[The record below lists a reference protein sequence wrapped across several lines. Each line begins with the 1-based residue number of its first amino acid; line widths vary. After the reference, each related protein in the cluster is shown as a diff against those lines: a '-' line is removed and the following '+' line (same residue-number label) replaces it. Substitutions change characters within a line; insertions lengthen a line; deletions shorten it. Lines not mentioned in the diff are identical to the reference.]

1 MRKHIR
7 YPRLHESRATAAE
20 EFERLLKSALAGLW
34 HLPDQHR
41 PTAEQALTEAG
52 LDPAYAMRGR
62 GFEIA
67 VWRSLL
73 GEPDYEVRWI
83 GFDEI
88 ESQFPDD
95 VVAAAKLL
103 HLLKFIQDRAHR
115 EGIAN
120 TPELSWFLIKQE
132 VLRYFWIAFVV
143 PELHAEGVTLKQSA
157 RRSRTNRHPIDD
169 TVTDVPDVRVF
180 ALELQRS
187 GLLRPQ
193 ARARLMERYGFS
205 RRRAYAIL
213 EDVWGPALGRKKPE
227 KR

>member
-7 YPRLHESRATAAE
+7 YPRLHELSATAAE

-52 LDPAYAMRGR
+52 LDPAYAIRGR

-157 RRSRTNRHPIDD
+157 RRSGG
-169 TVTDVPDVRVF
+169 PDVRVF
-180 ALELQRS
+180 ALRLQRS
-187 GLLRPQ
+187 GLSRAQ
-193 ARARLMERYGFS
+193 ARDRLMERFDFGK
-205 RRRAYAIL
+205 RRAYAIL